1 MILTFH
7 NFGKSLAKIWQHLTP
22 YQPNNLSHYDKISL
36 NKHFSYTDV
45 TKYYKYFCYHIFI
58 DSFPTN
64 TINKP
69 FNKPNKRTIAINT
82 HLNITAKHTLPEHK
96 DTIMKTTLNTK
107 LLITTLAGS
116 MALVGCAADPT
127 GQTTINKTALG
138 TLAGATLGA
147 GVSKAT
153 GGERTGRDAA
163 IGAAIGAGVGY
174 YMQRQEQQL
183 KQQMAGTGVEVALDP
198 RTNDINLVMP
208 SNITFDTDK
217 TYIKPTF
224 TNTLDK
230 LAATMNEYGQTT
242 VVIMG
247 HTDSV
252 GDAGYNQ
259 GLSERRAFSVASYLN
274 NRGVSS
280 HRIST
285 VGYGESQ
292 PIADNNTEYGKA
304 QNRRVE
310 IKINAPQNIQQSSYS
325 QSPYAQSPYAYAP
338 QNQYYD
344 DNRYYDEGRYHDDN
358 RYDDNRYYHEREYYN
373 GDHYHE
379 GGYHDGSHYDGSG
392 YYL

>member
-1 MILTFH
+1 
-7 NFGKSLAKIWQHLTP
+7 
-22 YQPNNLSHYDKISL
+22 
-36 NKHFSYTDV
+36 
-45 TKYYKYFCYHIFI
+45 
-58 DSFPTN
+58 
-64 TINKP
+64 
-69 FNKPNKRTIAINT
+69 
-82 HLNITAKHTLPEHK
+82 
-96 DTIMKTTLNTK
+96 MKTTLNTK

-116 MALVGCAADPT
+116 MALVGCATDPVT
-127 GQTTINKTALG
+127 GQSTINKTALG

-163 IGAAIGAGVGY
+163 IGAALGAGVGY

-358 RYDDNRYYHEREYYN
+358 RYDDNRYYHEREYSN
-373 GDHYHE
+373 GDYYHE
-379 GGYHDGSHYDGSG
+379 GGYHDGSG

>member
-1 MILTFH
+1 
-7 NFGKSLAKIWQHLTP
+7 
-22 YQPNNLSHYDKISL
+22 
-36 NKHFSYTDV
+36 
-45 TKYYKYFCYHIFI
+45 
-58 DSFPTN
+58 
-64 TINKP
+64 
-69 FNKPNKRTIAINT
+69 
-82 HLNITAKHTLPEHK
+82 
-96 DTIMKTTLNTK
+96 MKTTLNSK

-116 MALVGCAADPT
+116 MALVGCATDPVT
-127 GQTTINKTALG
+127 GQSTINKTALG

-163 IGAAIGAGVGY
+163 IGAALGAGVGY

-259 GLSERRAFSVASYLN
+259 GLSERRAFSVASY
-274 NRGVSS
+274 
-280 HRIST
+280 
-285 VGYGESQ
+285 
-292 PIADNNTEYGKA
+292 NTEYGKA

-310 IKINAPQNIQQSSYS
+310 IKINAPQNIQQSS
-325 QSPYAQSPYAYAP
+325 YAQSPYAYAP

-358 RYDDNRYYHEREYYN
+358 RYDDNRYNDNRYYHEREYSN
-373 GDHYHE
+373 GDYYHE
-379 GGYHDGSHYDGSG
+379 GGYHDGSHYDE
-392 YYL
+392 YN